1 MAGIFNEAVL
11 TKKGIEL
18 LAKAQADDGTITLT
32 KAVTGAGTYS
42 GGEDLSEKTA
52 LKDQRQEF
60 PLQTLTVQNKT
71 NVFVKFVIT
80 NHPDS
85 GGDLGEG
92 YYVKEIGLY
101 ARGKDGTEVLYAI
114 ATAIEGQE
122 DYMPSYNSLLPSTIT
137 IVFLTEVAN
146 AERVIITMPN
156 KSHLYDEATGAKYD
170 IGVENG
176 LLYIQE
182 VEE

>member
-18 LAKAQADDGTITLT
+18 LAKAQAADGKITLT
-32 KAVTGAGTYS
+32 KAVTGAGTH
-42 GGEDLSEKTA
+42 GKEDLSDSTA

-60 PLQTLTVQNKT
+60 PLQTVTVQNKT
-71 NVFVKFVIT
+71 NVFVKFIIT

-85 GGDLGEG
+85 GDLTEG
-92 YYVKEIGLY
+92 YYVKEIGIY
-101 ARGKDGTEVLYAI
+101 AKGSDQQEVLYAI

-137 IVFLTEVAN
+137 IEFLTEVAN
-146 AERVIITMPN
+146 AESVTITMPN
-156 KSHLYDEATGAKYD
+156 KSHLYDEATGTKYD

>member
-18 LAKAQADDGTITLT
+18 LAKAQAADGKITLT
-32 KAVTGAGTYS
+32 KAVTGAGTHS
-42 GGEDLSEKTA
+42 GDLSECTA
-52 LKDQRQEF
+52 LTDQRQEF
-60 PLQTLTVQNKT
+60 PLETVTVQNKT
-71 NVFVKFVIT
+71 NVFVKFIIT
-80 NHPDS
+80 NHPVS
-85 GGDLGEG
+85 GGDLNEG

-101 ARGKDGTEVLYAI
+101 AKGSDEEEVLYAI

-137 IVFLTEVAN
+137 IEFLTEVAN
-146 AERVIITMPN
+146 AETVTIVMN
-156 KSHLYDEATGAKYD
+156 DKKYLYDDSTGAKYE